1 MKGSGQKMDV
11 WSQFVQ
17 LLFSGLTVG
26 SIYALVA
33 LGFVIT
39 YSITGILNLAQ
50 GDFAMLGALLCITFV
65 NSGFPFIIAILLS
78 VVLVMIIGGLFERS
92 AIYPA
97 RHSSIATLIII
108 TIGAAFVFRGI
119 AIFVWGTQP
128 YALRP
133 FTGNDSLQIF
143 GAVIQTQNIWA
154 IGISL
159 VSLAVLYFFFN
170 KTYMGKAVTA
180 CVVNP
185 FAARLM
191 GIQPRKMSFGA
202 IVISAGLGALAGI
215 IIAPISGASYDM
227 GVMIGLKAF
236 IAAVIGG
243 LTNAPV
249 AIAGAFI
256 IGILEAFTEGYFS
269 SGYKDA
275 ISFGLLLLVLFFMP
289 NGIFA
294 KASGKRV

>member
-1 MKGSGQKMDV
+1 M
-11 WSQFVQ
+11 Q

-97 RHSSIATLIII
+97 RHSSTATLIII

-133 FTGNDSLQIF
+133 FTSNDSLQIF

-243 LTNAPV
+243 LTNAPA

>member
-1 MKGSGQKMDV
+1 MDV

-33 LGFVIT
+33 MGFVIT

-50 GDFAMLGALLCITFV
+50 GDFAMLGALICISFV
-65 NSGFPFIIAILLS
+65 NSGFPFILSILFS
-78 VVLVMIIGGLFERS
+78 VVLVMIIGVLFERS
-92 AIYPA
+92 AIHPA
-97 RHSSIATLIII
+97 RHSSTATLIII
-108 TIGAAFVFRGI
+108 TIGVAFVFRGI

-159 VSLAVLYFFFN
+159 ISLAVLYFFFN

-243 LTNAPV
+243 LTNAPA
-249 AIAGAFI
+249 AIVGAFI

>member
-1 MKGSGQKMDV
+1 MDI
-11 WSQFVQ
+11 WNQFVQ

-39 YSITGILNLAQ
+39 YSITGILNLSQ
-50 GDFAMLGALLCITFV
+50 GDFAMLGALICISFV

-78 VVLVMIIGGLFERS
+78 IVLVMIIGGLFERS
-92 AIYPA
+92 AIRPA
-97 RHSSIATLIII
+97 RYSSTATLIII

-243 LTNAPV
+243 LTNAPA

>member
-1 MKGSGQKMDV
+1 VDV

-65 NSGFPFIIAILLS
+65 NSGVPFVVAILLS
-78 VVLVMIIGGLFERS
+78 IIAVMAAGGLFERL
-92 AIYPA
+92 AIHPA
-97 RHSSIATLIII
+97 RNSSVATLIII

-119 AIFVWGTQP
+119 AIFIWGTQP

-133 FTGNDSLQIF
+133 FTGNGSLQIF
-143 GAVIQTQNIWA
+143 GAVIQTQNLWA
-154 IGISL
+154 IAISL
-159 VSLAVLYFFFN
+159 VSLIALYIFFN
-170 KTYMGKAVTA
+170 KTYIGKAVTA

-191 GIQPRKMSFGA
+191 GIRPRKMSLGA
-202 IVISAGLGALAGI
+202 IAVSAGLGALAGI
-215 IIAPISGASYDM
+215 VIAPISGASYDM

-243 LTNAPV
+243 LTNAPA

-256 IGILEAFTEGYFS
+256 IGILEAFTEGYLS

-294 KASGKRV
+294 KMSGKRV